1 MKNKLIVSASSV
13 FALFLWS
20 NSSFAAC
27 YLYNPNSFQPQD
39 VIMDMGTVTIN
50 PDSPVGTVL
59 ASRSFPM
66 RERTKYGYC
75 NNGGKIIGILD
86 QGRPQ
91 VPNINN
97 TYETNVAGIGIRL
110 YRDAGTIQTYYPHEL
125 PISGSTDISLNG
137 GQFLVEIIKTS
148 QNTGTGMLTS
158 GGYSTYY
165 TDGSKRTKPV
175 LTSTLNANGIV
186 ITNPTCI
193 YRDGTD
199 GQTVEL
205 DKVSAKEL
213 TGIGSVAKQKD
224 FWIKLSCNGGN
235 TKDQKLNLSFAY
247 TADPSAGTNG
257 VMKNTEGS
265 GYATGV
271 GIQILREDGTT
282 KVKNGDKINV
292 STINKNTV
300 SNPELKLKAQYYQ
313 TATQVNPGKVFT
325 SATVTISYE

>member
-27 YLYNPNSFQPQD
+27 KLKNNNFVAQN
-39 VIMDMGTVTIN
+39 VVMDIGSVTIS
-50 PDSPVGTVL
+50 PDSLVGEILYTGSFTINERANV
-59 ASRSFPM
+59 ASCS
-66 RERTKYGYC
+66 
-75 NNGGKIIGILD
+75 NGGGSSIGKILIGSPVQTTL
-86 QGRPQ
+86 GN
-91 VPNINN
+91 VYSTNI
-97 TYETNVAGIGIRL
+97 TGIGVRL
-110 YRDAGTIQTYYPHEL
+110 YRDSGEIQSYYPHEIKFDNTNEIRL
-125 PISGSTDISLNG
+125 VGGKFKVDI
-137 GQFLVEIIKTS
+137 VKTAMT
-148 QNTGTGMLTS
+148 TGTGALSS
-158 GGYSTYY
+158 GLYSTYY
-165 TDGSKRTKPV
+165 FNGDGQTKPV

-186 ITNPTCI
+186 ITNPTCV

-213 TGIGSVAKQKD
+213 TGVGSVAKQKD

-257 VMKNTEGS
+257 VMKNTVGS

-271 GIQILREDGTT
+271 GIQILREDGAT

-292 STINKNTV
+292 STVNKNTA

-313 TATQVNPGKVFT
+313 TAAQVNPGKVFT